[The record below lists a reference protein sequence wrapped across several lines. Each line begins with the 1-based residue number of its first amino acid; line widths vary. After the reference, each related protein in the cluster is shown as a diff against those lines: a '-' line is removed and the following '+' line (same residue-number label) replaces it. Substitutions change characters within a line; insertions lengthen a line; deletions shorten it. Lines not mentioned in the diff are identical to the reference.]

1 MAEKK
6 VIELEVTSNLGN
18 LKQQLKQAQGDIQ
31 DLSQDFVK
39 TSNSVK
45 DATKKTDLLNDSV
58 KSIKDTTSG
67 AENGFKKIKTA
78 AVGVGTALKA
88 AGIGLIISSFVALK
102 SAFEQNQEVAT
113 TFSAVME
120 TISIVFNKT
129 VGAVIS
135 AAKASYEATGGFNA
149 LAKVMGGLLNIV
161 LAPLKLTFF
170 SLKLG
175 IQELQLAWEKSFF
188 GDKDPKTIKELR
200 KNIKATEKDI
210 VEVGKN
216 VVKSGKDI
224 YNNFGEAIGEVVD
237 LGKRGIEEVSK
248 ISISAAYEQGKALV
262 NAKNNAAIAAAQQS
276 LLIEKYDMQA
286 EKLRQIRDEERNS
299 ITERI
304 KANNDLKAVLDNQ
317 EKAMLAQASLQVQAA
332 QLEFNKAKTTENQ
345 VALLDAQ
352 ANKVGVLAQIEG
364 LRSEQLAN
372 DLALQRE
379 ADELTKTRTE
389 SEVTLAIE
397 REKATNELIKDE
409 EKKLQAQ
416 INTANKE
423 KELQLSRL
431 QEQIDVYKL
440 GTQGRLDA
448 EIAYNEAKQE
458 IDLQIMSYE
467 EQLAVKK
474 LEKIAKEK
482 VVLEEL
488 TLSENEL
495 KLQKLTAQYE
505 ADQLLYKDN
514 KEILK
519 ALDVKYS
526 KDKEDLDK
534 EELAKKKDTL
544 QKQLDLVKGSF
555 QAFADVATL
564 FAGKNKKA
572 QKTAFN
578 IQKAA
583 NIASATIDTY
593 TAATAAFK
601 SAAGIPVIGPVLA
614 PIAAAGAVAAGLM
627 NIKKIAASKFEGGE
641 TPSTG
646 GGGGG
651 GGGATVPTMS
661 APQFN
666 VVGQSGVNQL
676 ASLGQ
681 QPVQAYVVSGQV
693 TSQQSLDRNRLAN
706 ATLGG

>member
-6 VIELEVTSNLGN
+6 IIELEVSSNLGN
-18 LKQQLKQAQGDIQ
+18 LKQQLKQAQSDVQ

-39 TSNSVK
+39 TSDSVK
-45 DATKKTDLLNDSV
+45 DATKKTELLNDSV

-67 AENGFKKIKTA
+67 TENGFKKIKTA
-78 AVGVGTALKA
+78 AIGVGTALKA
-88 AGIGLIISSFVALK
+88 AGIGLIISGFVALK
-102 SAFEQNQEVAT
+102 TAFEQNQEVAT
-113 TFSAVME
+113 TFSAVIE

-175 IQELQLAWEKSFF
+175 IQELQLVWEKSFF
-188 GDKDPKTIKELR
+188 GDKDPKTIKDLR

-210 VEVGKN
+210 VDVGKN

-237 LGKRGIEEVSK
+237 LGKRSIEEVSK
-248 ISISAAYEQGKALV
+248 VSISAAYEQGKALV
-262 NAKNNAAIAAAQQS
+262 NAKNSAAIAAAQQS
-276 LLIEKYDMQA
+276 LLIEKYDIQA

-304 KANNDLKAVLDNQ
+304 KANNDLKAVLENQ
-317 EKAMLAQASLQVQAA
+317 EKAMIAQASLQVQAA
-332 QLEFNKAKTTENQ
+332 QLEYNKAKTTENQ

-352 ANKVGVLAQIEG
+352 ANKIGVLAQIEG

-379 ADELTKTRTE
+379 GDELTKTRTE
-389 SEVTLAIE
+389 SEITLAIE

-423 KELQLSRL
+423 KELQLARL
-431 QEQIDVYKL
+431 QEQIDVYKE

-448 EIAYNEAKQE
+448 EIAYNEKKQE
-458 IDLQIMSYE
+458 IDLQVIAYE
-467 EQLAVKK
+467 EQLATKK
-474 LEKIAKEK
+474 IEIAKAEADKKQELTKKEIDMSMSALSILNDAFQISAGKSEKDQRKAFKAQKAFNLASAITNTYLAVTGALTAGGNPLKLATGMQFVEAGIAGALGAVQIAKIAK
-482 VVLEEL
+482 
-488 TLSENEL
+488 T
-495 KLQKLTAQYE
+495 
-505 ADQLLYKDN
+505 
-514 KEILK
+514 
-519 ALDVKYS
+519 
-526 KDKEDLDK
+526 
-534 EELAKKKDTL
+534 
-544 QKQLDLVKGSF
+544 
-555 QAFADVATL
+555 
-564 FAGKNKKA
+564 
-572 QKTAFN
+572 
-578 IQKAA
+578 
-583 NIASATIDTY
+583 
-593 TAATAAFK
+593 
-601 SAAGIPVIGPVLA
+601 
-614 PIAAAGAVAAGLM
+614 
-627 NIKKIAASKFEGGE
+627 KFEGGASAD
-641 TPSTG
+641 TSG

-651 GGGATVPTMS
+651 GVTAPTMS

-676 ASLGQ
+676 ASLNQ
-681 QPVQAYVVSGQV
+681 QPIQAYVVSGQV
-693 TSQQSLDRNRLAN
+693 TSQQALDRNRLEN

>member
-6 VIELEVTSNLGN
+6 IIELEVSSNLGN
-18 LKQQLKQAQGDIQ
+18 LKQQLKQAQSDVQ

-39 TSNSVK
+39 TSDSVK
-45 DATKKTDLLNDSV
+45 DATKKTELLNDSV

-67 AENGFKKIKTA
+67 TENGFKKIKTA
-78 AVGVGTALKA
+78 AIGVGTALKA
-88 AGIGLIISSFVALK
+88 AGIGLIISGFVALK
-102 SAFEQNQEVAT
+102 TAFEQNQEVAT
-113 TFSAVME
+113 TFSAVIE

-175 IQELQLAWEKSFF
+175 IQELQLVWEKSFF
-188 GDKDPKTIKELR
+188 GDKDPKTIKDLR

-210 VEVGKN
+210 VDVGKS

-237 LGKRGIEEVSK
+237 LGKRSIEEVSK
-248 ISISAAYEQGKALV
+248 VSISAAYEQGKALV
-262 NAKNNAAIAAAQQS
+262 NAKNSAAIAAAQQS
-276 LLIEKYDMQA
+276 LLIEKYDIQA

-304 KANNDLKAVLDNQ
+304 KANNDLKAVLENQ
-317 EKAMLAQASLQVQAA
+317 EKAMIAQASLQVQAA
-332 QLEFNKAKTTENQ
+332 QLEYNKAKTTENQ

-352 ANKVGVLAQIEG
+352 ANKIGVLAQIEG

-379 ADELTKTRTE
+379 GDELTKTRTE
-389 SEVTLAIE
+389 SEITLAIE

-423 KELQLSRL
+423 KELQLARL
-431 QEQIDVYKL
+431 QEQIDVYKQ

-448 EIAYNEAKQE
+448 EIAYNEKKQE
-458 IDLQIMSYE
+458 IDLQVIAYE
-467 EQLAVKK
+467 EQLATKK
-474 LEKIAKEK
+474 IEIAKAEADKKQELTKKEIDMSMSALSILNDAFQISAGKSEKDQRKAFKAQKAFNLASAITNTYLAVTGALTAGGNPLKLATGMQFVEAGIAGALGAVQIAKIAK
-482 VVLEEL
+482 
-488 TLSENEL
+488 T
-495 KLQKLTAQYE
+495 
-505 ADQLLYKDN
+505 
-514 KEILK
+514 
-519 ALDVKYS
+519 
-526 KDKEDLDK
+526 
-534 EELAKKKDTL
+534 
-544 QKQLDLVKGSF
+544 
-555 QAFADVATL
+555 
-564 FAGKNKKA
+564 
-572 QKTAFN
+572 
-578 IQKAA
+578 
-583 NIASATIDTY
+583 
-593 TAATAAFK
+593 
-601 SAAGIPVIGPVLA
+601 
-614 PIAAAGAVAAGLM
+614 
-627 NIKKIAASKFEGGE
+627 KFEGGASAD
-641 TPSTG
+641 TSG

-651 GGGATVPTMS
+651 GGGGGVTAPTMS

-676 ASLGQ
+676 ASLNQ
-681 QPVQAYVVSGQV
+681 QPIQAYVVSGQV
-693 TSQQSLDRNRLAN
+693 TSQQALDRNRLEN

>member
-1 MAEKK
+1 
-6 VIELEVTSNLGN
+6 
-18 LKQQLKQAQGDIQ
+18 
-31 DLSQDFVK
+31 
-39 TSNSVK
+39 
-45 DATKKTDLLNDSV
+45 
-58 KSIKDTTSG
+58 
-67 AENGFKKIKTA
+67 
-78 AVGVGTALKA
+78 
-88 AGIGLIISSFVALK
+88 
-102 SAFEQNQEVAT
+102 
-113 TFSAVME
+113 ME

-248 ISISAAYEQGKALV
+248 ISISAAYQQGKALV

-317 EKAMLAQASLQVQAA
+317 EKAMLAQAALQVQAA
-332 QLEFNKAKTTENQ
+332 QLEYNKAKTTENQ

-389 SEVTLAIE
+389 SEITLAIE

-448 EIAYNEAKQE
+448 EIAYNEAKQG
-458 IDLQIMSYE
+458 IDLQIIAYE
-467 EQLAVKK
+467 DQLSNKK
-474 LEKIAKEK
+474 KEKIAAEK
-482 VVLEEL
+482 AVLQEL
-488 TLSENEL
+488 TLSEEEL
-495 KLQKLTAQYE
+495 KLQKITAQYA

-519 ALDVKYS
+519 ALDEKYS
-526 KDKEDLDK
+526 KDKENL
-534 EELAKKKDTL
+534 ENQELANKRERTKKGIDMAMSAL
-544 QKQLDLVKGSF
+544 SILNDAF
-555 QAFADVATL
+555 QMS
-564 FAGKNKKA
+564 AGKSEKDQRKAFKA
-572 QKTAFN
+572 QKAFN
-578 IQKAA
+578 L
-583 NIASATIDTY
+583 ASALTNTY
-593 TAATAAFK
+593 LAVTGALTAGGNPIKLATGMQFVE
-601 SAAGIPVIGPVLA
+601 AG
-614 PIAAAGAVAAGLM
+614 IAAATGAVQIA
-627 NIKKIAASKFEGGE
+627 KIAGTQFDSSSFSKD
-641 TPSTG
+641 TG
-646 GGGGG
+646 GDNGGS
-651 GGGATVPTMS
+651 APTMS

-676 ASLGQ
+676 ASLNQ
-681 QPVQAYVVSGQV
+681 QPIQAYVVSGQV
-693 TSQQSLDRNRLAN
+693 TSQQALDRNRLAN

>member
-18 LKQQLKQAQGDIQ
+18 LKQQLKQAQGDVQ

-45 DATKKTDLLNDSV
+45 DATKKTELLNDSV

-248 ISISAAYEQGKALV
+248 ISISAAYQQGKALV

-317 EKAMLAQASLQVQAA
+317 EKAMLAQAALQVQAA
-332 QLEFNKAKTTENQ
+332 QLEYNKAKTTENQ

-389 SEVTLAIE
+389 SEITLAIE

-448 EIAYNEAKQE
+448 EIAYNEAKQG
-458 IDLQIMSYE
+458 IDLQIIAYE
-467 EQLAVKK
+467 DQLAVKK
-474 LEKIAKEK
+474 LENEKLASEKSIQLAKEEK
-482 VVLEEL
+482 E
-488 TLSENEL
+488 
-495 KLQKLTAQYE
+495 KKAAILQQ
-505 ADQLLYKDN
+505 
-514 KEILK
+514 
-519 ALDVKYS
+519 
-526 KDKEDLDK
+526 
-534 EELAKKKDTL
+534 
-544 QKQLDLVKGSF
+544 QLDLVKGSF
-555 QAFADVATL
+555 QAFADVAAL

-601 SAAGIPVIGPVLA
+601 SAAGIPVVGAVLA
-614 PIAAAGAVAAGLM
+614 PIAAAGAIAAGLM

-641 TPSTG
+641 TPSASG

-676 ASLGQ
+676 ASLNQ
-681 QPVQAYVVSGQV
+681 QPIQAYVVSGQV
-693 TSQQSLDRNRLAN
+693 TSQQALDRNRLAN

>member
-1 MAEKK
+1 
-6 VIELEVTSNLGN
+6 
-18 LKQQLKQAQGDIQ
+18 
-31 DLSQDFVK
+31 
-39 TSNSVK
+39 
-45 DATKKTDLLNDSV
+45 
-58 KSIKDTTSG
+58 
-67 AENGFKKIKTA
+67 
-78 AVGVGTALKA
+78 
-88 AGIGLIISSFVALK
+88 
-102 SAFEQNQEVAT
+102 
-113 TFSAVME
+113 ME

-175 IQELQLAWEKSFF
+175 IQELQIAWEKSFF
-188 GDKDPKTIKELR
+188 GDKDPKVIKELR

-210 VEVGKN
+210 VDIGKN

-248 ISISAAYEQGKALV
+248 ISISAAYAQGKALV

-304 KANNDLKAVLDNQ
+304 KANNDLKSVLDNQ
-317 EKAMLAQASLQVQAA
+317 EKAMLAQAALQVQAA
-332 QLEFNKAKTTENQ
+332 QLEYNKAKTTENQ

-467 EQLAVKK
+467 DQLAVKK
-474 LEKIAKEK
+474 LENEKTASEKSIQLAKEEK
-482 VVLEEL
+482 EKKAAL
-488 TLSENEL
+488 
-495 KLQKLTAQYE
+495 LQQ
-505 ADQLLYKDN
+505 
-514 KEILK
+514 
-519 ALDVKYS
+519 
-526 KDKEDLDK
+526 
-534 EELAKKKDTL
+534 
-544 QKQLDLVKGSF
+544 QLDLVKGSF

-601 SAAGIPVIGPVLA
+601 SAAGIPVVGAVLA

-681 QPVQAYVVSGQV
+681 QPIQAYVVSGQV
-693 TSQQSLDRNRLAN
+693 TSQQALDRNRLAN

>member
-6 VIELEVTSNLGN
+6 VIELEVKDNLGN
-18 LKQQLKQAQGDIQ
+18 LKQQLKQAQSDVQ

-39 TSNSVK
+39 TSDSVK
-45 DATKKTDLLNDSV
+45 DATKKTELLNDSV

-67 AENGFKKIKTA
+67 TENGFKKIKTA
-78 AVGVGTALKA
+78 AIGVGTALKA
-88 AGIGLIISSFVALK
+88 AGIGLIISGFVALK
-102 SAFEQNQEVAT
+102 TAFEQNQEVAT
-113 TFSAVME
+113 TFSAVIE

-149 LAKVMGGLLNIV
+149 LAKVMGGLLNLV

-175 IQELQLAWEKSFF
+175 IQELQLVWEKSFF

-210 VEVGKN
+210 VDVGKS

-237 LGKRGIEEVSK
+237 LGKRSIEEVSK
-248 ISISAAYEQGKALV
+248 VSISAAYEQGKALV
-262 NAKNNAAIAAAQQS
+262 NAKNSAAIAAAQQS
-276 LLIEKYDMQA
+276 LLIEKYDIQA

-304 KANNDLKAVLDNQ
+304 KANNDLKAVLENQ
-317 EKAMLAQASLQVQAA
+317 EKAMIAQASLQVQAA
-332 QLEFNKAKTTENQ
+332 QLEYNKAKTTENQ

-352 ANKVGVLAQIEG
+352 ANKIGVLAQIEG

-379 ADELTKTRTE
+379 GDELTKTRTE
-389 SEVTLAIE
+389 SEITLAIE

-448 EIAYNEAKQE
+448 EIAYNEKKQE
-458 IDLQIMSYE
+458 IDLQVIAYE
-467 EQLAVKK
+467 EQLATKK
-474 LEKIAKEK
+474 IEIAKAEADK
-482 VVLEEL
+482 KQEL
-488 TLSENEL
+488 T
-495 KLQKLTAQYE
+495 K
-505 ADQLLYKDN
+505 
-514 KEILK
+514 KEIDMSMS
-519 ALDVKYS
+519 ALSILND
-526 KDKEDLDK
+526 
-534 EELAKKKDTL
+534 A
-544 QKQLDLVKGSF
+544 F
-555 QAFADVATL
+555 QMS
-564 FAGKNKKA
+564 AGKSEKDQRKAFKA
-572 QKTAFN
+572 QKAFN
-578 IQKAA
+578 L
-583 NIASATIDTY
+583 ASAITNTY
-593 TAATAAFK
+593 LAVA
-601 SAAGIPVIGPVLA
+601 SALALNPKDSLFPGQRFVEAGLA
-614 PIAAAGAVAAGLM
+614 GAAGAVQVA
-627 NIKKIAASKFEGGE
+627 KIAKTKFEGGASAD
-641 TPSTG
+641 TSG

-651 GGGATVPTMS
+651 GVTAPTMS

-676 ASLGQ
+676 ASLNQ
-681 QPVQAYVVSGQV
+681 QPIQAYVVSGQV
-693 TSQQSLDRNRLAN
+693 TSQQALDRNRLEN

>member
-6 VIELEVTSNLGN
+6 VIELEVISNLGN
-18 LKQQLKQAQGDIQ
+18 LKQQLKQAQSDVQ
-31 DLSQDFVK
+31 DLSQNFEK
-39 TSNSVK
+39 TSDSVK
-45 DATKKTDLLNDSV
+45 DATEKTELLNDSV

-67 AENGFKKIKTA
+67 TENGFKKIKTA

-88 AGIGLIISSFVALK
+88 AGIGLIISGFVALK

-188 GDKDPKTIKELR
+188 GDKDPKTIKELN

-210 VEVGKN
+210 VDVGKN

-237 LGKRGIEEVSK
+237 LGKRSIEEVSK
-248 ISISAAYEQGKALV
+248 VSISAAYEQGKALV

-276 LLIEKYDMQA
+276 LLIEKYDIQA

-304 KANNDLKAVLDNQ
+304 KANNDLKAVLENQ
-317 EKAMLAQASLQVQAA
+317 EKAMIAQASLQVQAA
-332 QLEFNKAKTTENQ
+332 QLEYNKAKTTENQ

-352 ANKVGVLAQIEG
+352 ANKIGVLAQIEG

-379 ADELTKTRTE
+379 GNELTKTRTE
-389 SEVTLAIE
+389 SEITLAIE

-448 EIAYNEAKQE
+448 EIAYNEKKQE
-458 IDLQIMSYE
+458 IDLQVIAYE
-467 EQLAVKK
+467 DQLATKK
-474 LEKIAKEK
+474 IEIAKAEAEQKAVIQQQGSDAALQGVQLIKGLFEK
-482 VVLEEL
+482 
-488 TLSENEL
+488 
-495 KLQKLTAQYE
+495 
-505 ADQLLYKDN
+505 
-514 KEILK
+514 
-519 ALDVKYS
+519 S
-526 KDKEDLDK
+526 KG
-534 EELAKKKDTL
+534 
-544 QKQLDLVKGSF
+544 V
-555 QAFADVATL
+555 
-564 FAGKNKKA
+564 
-572 QKTAFN
+572 
-578 IQKAA
+578 QKAA
-583 NIASATIDTY
+583 VIAESAIGIAKMIISNKLANAGALATPQAIATSGAAAAPVIAMNNISTGIGISANI
-593 TAATAAFK
+593 AATAKA
-601 SAAGIPVIGPVLA
+601 L
-614 PIAAAGAVAAGLM
+614 
-627 NIKKIAASKFEGGE
+627 
-641 TPSTG
+641 STLG
-646 GGGGG
+646 GGGAPSGSVGG
-651 GGGATVPTMS
+651 GGGATAPTMS

-681 QPVQAYVVSGQV
+681 QPIQAYVVSGQV
-693 TSQQSLDRNRLAN
+693 TSQQALDRNRLEN

>member
-18 LKQQLKQAQGDIQ
+18 LKQQLKQAQGDVQ

-45 DATKKTDLLNDSV
+45 DATKKTELLNDSV

-248 ISISAAYEQGKALV
+248 ISISAAYQQGKALV

-317 EKAMLAQASLQVQAA
+317 EKAMLAQAALQVQAA
-332 QLEFNKAKTTENQ
+332 QLEYNKAKTTENQ

-389 SEVTLAIE
+389 SEITLAIE

-431 QEQIDVYKL
+431 QEQINVYKL

-448 EIAYNEAKQE
+448 EIAYNEAKQG
-458 IDLQIMSYE
+458 IDLQIIAYE
-467 EQLAVKK
+467 DQLAVKK
-474 LEKIAKEK
+474 LENEKLASEKSIQLAKEEK
-482 VVLEEL
+482 E
-488 TLSENEL
+488 
-495 KLQKLTAQYE
+495 KKAAILQQ
-505 ADQLLYKDN
+505 
-514 KEILK
+514 
-519 ALDVKYS
+519 
-526 KDKEDLDK
+526 
-534 EELAKKKDTL
+534 
-544 QKQLDLVKGSF
+544 QLDLVKGSF

-572 QKTAFN
+572 QKNAFN

-601 SAAGIPVIGPVLA
+601 SAAGVPVIGPVLA

-641 TPSTG
+641 TPSASGG

-676 ASLGQ
+676 ASLNQ
-681 QPVQAYVVSGQV
+681 QPIQAYVVSGQV
-693 TSQQSLDRNRLAN
+693 TSQQALDRNRLAN

>member
-18 LKQQLKQAQGDIQ
+18 LKQQLKQAQGDVK
-31 DLSQDFVK
+31 DLAQDFVK

-45 DATKKTDLLNDSV
+45 DATKKTELLNDSV

-78 AVGVGTALKA
+78 AIGVGTALKA

-149 LAKVMGGLLNIV
+149 LAKVMGGLLNNA

-175 IQELQLAWEKSFF
+175 ILELQLAWEKSFF

-216 VVKSGKDI
+216 VIKSSKDI

-248 ISISAAYEQGKALV
+248 ISISAAYQQGKALV

-317 EKAMLAQASLQVQAA
+317 EKAMLAQAALQVQAA
-332 QLEFNKAKTTENQ
+332 QLEYNKAKTTETQ

-389 SEVTLAIE
+389 SEITLAIE

-458 IDLQIMSYE
+458 IDLQIIAYE
-467 EQLAVKK
+467 DQLSNKK
-474 LEKIAKEK
+474 KEKIAAEK
-482 VVLEEL
+482 AVLQEL
-488 TLSENEL
+488 TLSEGEL
-495 KLQKLTAQYE
+495 RLQKLTAQYE

-519 ALDVKYS
+519 ELDEKYS
-526 KDKEDLDK
+526 KDKEDLENK
-534 EELAKKKDTL
+534 ELANKRERTKKGIDMAMSAL
-544 QKQLDLVKGSF
+544 SVLNDAF
-555 QAFADVATL
+555 QMS
-564 FAGKNKKA
+564 AGKSEKDQRKAFKA
-572 QKTAFN
+572 QKAFN
-578 IQKAA
+578 L
-583 NIASATIDTY
+583 ASAVTNTY
-593 TAATAAFK
+593 LAVTGALTAGGNPIKLATGMQFVE
-601 SAAGIPVIGPVLA
+601 AG
-614 PIAAAGAVAAGLM
+614 IAAATGAIQIA
-627 NIKKIAASKFEGGE
+627 KIASTQF
-641 TPSTG
+641 TG
-646 GGGGG
+646 GGTPSADTGGG
-651 GGGATVPTMS
+651 NVPTAPTMS

-676 ASLGQ
+676 ASLNQ

-693 TSQQSLDRNRLAN
+693 TSQQALDRNRLAN

>member
-6 VIELEVTSNLGN
+6 VIELEVNSNLGN
-18 LKQQLKQAQGDIQ
+18 LKQQLKQAQGDVQ

-45 DATKKTDLLNDSV
+45 DATKKTELLNDSV

-175 IQELQLAWEKSFF
+175 IQELQIAWEKSFF
-188 GDKDPKTIKELR
+188 GDKDPKVIKELR

-210 VEVGKN
+210 VDIGKN

-248 ISISAAYEQGKALV
+248 ISISAAYAQGKALV

-304 KANNDLKAVLDNQ
+304 KANNDLKSVLDNQ
-317 EKAMLAQASLQVQAA
+317 EKAMLAQAALQVQAA
-332 QLEFNKAKTTENQ
+332 QLEYNKAKTTENQ

-467 EQLAVKK
+467 DQLAVKK
-474 LEKIAKEK
+474 LENEKTASEKSIQLAKEEK
-482 VVLEEL
+482 EKKAAL
-488 TLSENEL
+488 
-495 KLQKLTAQYE
+495 LQQ
-505 ADQLLYKDN
+505 
-514 KEILK
+514 
-519 ALDVKYS
+519 
-526 KDKEDLDK
+526 
-534 EELAKKKDTL
+534 
-544 QKQLDLVKGSF
+544 QLDLVKGSF

-601 SAAGIPVIGPVLA
+601 SAAGIPVVGAVLA

-681 QPVQAYVVSGQV
+681 QPIQAYVVSGQV
-693 TSQQSLDRNRLAN
+693 TSQQALDRNRLAN

>member
-6 VIELEVTSNLGN
+6 VIELEVNSNLGN
-18 LKQQLKQAQGDIQ
+18 LKQQLKQAQGDVQ

-224 YNNFGEAIGEVVD
+224 YNNFGEAVGEVVD

-317 EKAMLAQASLQVQAA
+317 EKAMLAQAALQVQAA
-332 QLEFNKAKTTENQ
+332 QLEYNKAKTTENQ

-423 KELQLSRL
+423 KELQLTRL
-431 QEQIDVYKL
+431 KEQIDVYKL

-519 ALDVKYS
+519 ALDIKYA

-534 EELAKKKDTL
+534 EELVR
-544 QKQLDLVKGSF
+544 KQALTNKIIEMTMNSLSIINDLF
-555 QAFADVATL
+555 QMN
-564 FAGKNKKA
+564 AGKSEKDARRAFKA
-572 QKTAFN
+572 QKAFN
-578 IQKAA
+578 L
-583 NIASATIDTY
+583 ASALTNTY
-593 TAATAAFK
+593 LAVTAALANKKELFPGQRFVE
-601 SAAGIPVIGPVLA
+601 AGLA
-614 PIAAAGAVAAGLM
+614 GAAGAVQVA
-627 NIKKIAASKFEGGE
+627 KIAKTQFTSSATSAD
-641 TPSTG
+641 TG
-646 GGGGG
+646 GGNVPT
-651 GGGATVPTMS
+651 APTMS
-661 APQFN
+661 SPQFN

-676 ASLGQ
+676 ASLNQ
-681 QPVQAYVVSGQV
+681 QPIQAYVVSGQV
-693 TSQQSLDRNRLAN
+693 TSQQALDRNRLAN

>member
-6 VIELEVTSNLGN
+6 IIELEVKDNLGN
-18 LKQQLKQAQGDIQ
+18 LKQQLKQAQGDVQ
-31 DLSQDFVK
+31 DLSQNFVK
-39 TSNSVK
+39 TSDSVK
-45 DATKKTDLLNDSV
+45 DATKKTELLNDSV

-67 AENGFKKIKTA
+67 TENGFKKIRIA
-78 AVGVGTALKA
+78 AIGVGTALKA

-188 GDKDPKTIKELR
+188 GDKDPKTIKELN

-210 VEVGKN
+210 VDVGKN

-237 LGKRGIEEVSK
+237 LGKRSIEEVSK
-248 ISISAAYEQGKALV
+248 VSISAAYEQGKALV
-262 NAKNNAAIAAAQQS
+262 NAKNSAAIAAAQQS
-276 LLIEKYDMQA
+276 LLIEKYDIQA

-299 ITERI
+299 ISERI
-304 KANNDLKAVLDNQ
+304 KANNDLKAVLENQ
-317 EKAMLAQASLQVQAA
+317 EKAMIAQASLQVQAA
-332 QLEFNKAKTTENQ
+332 QLEYNKAKTTENQ

-352 ANKVGVLAQIEG
+352 ANKIGVLAQIEG

-379 ADELTKTRTE
+379 GNELTKTRTE
-389 SEVTLAIE
+389 SEITLAIE

-448 EIAYNEAKQE
+448 EIAYNEKKQE
-458 IDLQIMSYE
+458 IDLQVIAYE
-467 EQLAVKK
+467 DQLATKK
-474 LEKIAKEK
+474 IEIAKAEAEQKAVIQQQGSDAALQGVQLIKGLFEK
-482 VVLEEL
+482 SKGVQKAAVIAE
-488 TLSENEL
+488 SAIGIAKMIISN
-495 KLQKLTAQYE
+495 KLAN
-505 ADQLLYKDN
+505 AG
-514 KEILK
+514 
-519 ALDVKYS
+519 AL
-526 KDKEDLDK
+526 
-534 EELAKKKDTL
+534 ATP
-544 QKQLDLVKGSF
+544 
-555 QAFADVATL
+555 QAIATSG
-564 FAGKNKKA
+564 AAAAPVIAMN
-572 QKTAFN
+572 N
-578 IQKAA
+578 ISTGIGIAA
-583 NIASATIDTY
+583 NIA
-593 TAATAAFK
+593 ATAKA
-601 SAAGIPVIGPVLA
+601 L
-614 PIAAAGAVAAGLM
+614 
-627 NIKKIAASKFEGGE
+627 
-641 TPSTG
+641 STLG
-646 GGGGG
+646 GGGAPSGSVGGG
-651 GGGATVPTMS
+651 GGGATAPTMS

-681 QPVQAYVVSGQV
+681 QPIQAYVVSGQV
-693 TSQQSLDRNRLAN
+693 TSQQALDRNRLEN

>member
-6 VIELEVTSNLGN
+6 IIELEVKDNLGN
-18 LKQQLKQAQGDIQ
+18 LKQQLKQAQSDVQ

-39 TSNSVK
+39 TSDSVK
-45 DATKKTDLLNDSV
+45 DATKKTELLNDSV

-67 AENGFKKIKTA
+67 TENGFKKIKTA

-88 AGIGLIISSFVALK
+88 AGIGLIISGFVALK

-113 TFSAVME
+113 TFSAVIE

-175 IQELQLAWEKSFF
+175 IQELQLVWEKSFF

-210 VEVGKN
+210 VDVGKN

-237 LGKRGIEEVSK
+237 LGKRSIEEVSK
-248 ISISAAYEQGKALV
+248 VSISAAYEQGKALV
-262 NAKNNAAIAAAQQS
+262 NAKNSAAIAAAQQS
-276 LLIEKYDMQA
+276 LLIEKYDIQA

-304 KANNDLKAVLDNQ
+304 KANNDLKAVLENQ
-317 EKAMLAQASLQVQAA
+317 EKAMIAQASLQVQAA
-332 QLEFNKAKTTENQ
+332 QLEYNKAKTTENQ

-352 ANKVGVLAQIEG
+352 ANKIGVLAQIEG

-379 ADELTKTRTE
+379 GDELTKTRTE
-389 SEVTLAIE
+389 SEITLAIE

-423 KELQLSRL
+423 KELQLARL

-448 EIAYNEAKQE
+448 EIAYNEKKQE
-458 IDLQIMSYE
+458 IDLQVIAYE
-467 EQLAVKK
+467 EQLATKK
-474 LEKIAKEK
+474 IEIAKAEADK
-482 VVLEEL
+482 KQEL
-488 TLSENEL
+488 T
-495 KLQKLTAQYE
+495 K
-505 ADQLLYKDN
+505 
-514 KEILK
+514 KEIDMSMS
-519 ALDVKYS
+519 ALSILND
-526 KDKEDLDK
+526 
-534 EELAKKKDTL
+534 A
-544 QKQLDLVKGSF
+544 F
-555 QAFADVATL
+555 QMS
-564 FAGKNKKA
+564 AGKSEKDQRKAFKA
-572 QKTAFN
+572 QKAFN
-578 IQKAA
+578 L
-583 NIASATIDTY
+583 ASAITNTY
-593 TAATAAFK
+593 LAVA
-601 SAAGIPVIGPVLA
+601 SALALNPKDSLFPGQRFVEAGLA
-614 PIAAAGAVAAGLM
+614 GAAGAVQVA
-627 NIKKIAASKFEGGE
+627 KIAKTQFDSSSFTKDTGDN
-641 TPSTG
+641 G
-646 GGGGG
+646 GGGGVT
-651 GGGATVPTMS
+651 APTMS

-676 ASLGQ
+676 ASLNQ
-681 QPVQAYVVSGQV
+681 QPIQAYVVSGQV
-693 TSQQSLDRNRLAN
+693 TSQQALDRNRLEN

>member
-18 LKQQLKQAQGDIQ
+18 LKQQLKQAQGDVQ

-45 DATKKTDLLNDSV
+45 DATKKTELLNDSV

-175 IQELQLAWEKSFF
+175 IQELQIEWEKSFF
-188 GDKDPKTIKELR
+188 GDKDPKVIKELR

-210 VEVGKN
+210 VDIGKN

-317 EKAMLAQASLQVQAA
+317 EKAMLAQAALQVQAA
-332 QLEFNKAKTTENQ
+332 QLEYNKSKTTENQ

-389 SEVTLAIE
+389 SEITLAIE

-458 IDLQIMSYE
+458 IDLQIISYE
-467 EQLAVKK
+467 DQLVVKK
-474 LEKIAKEK
+474 LENEKLASQKSIEIAKAEAEQKAVIQQQGLDTALQGVQLIKGLFEK
-482 VVLEEL
+482 SKGVQKAAVIAE
-488 TLSENEL
+488 SAIGIAKMIISN
-495 KLQKLTAQYE
+495 KLAN
-505 ADQLLYKDN
+505 AG
-514 KEILK
+514 
-519 ALDVKYS
+519 AL
-526 KDKEDLDK
+526 
-534 EELAKKKDTL
+534 ATP
-544 QKQLDLVKGSF
+544 
-555 QAFADVATL
+555 QAIASSGAAAAPVIAM
-564 FAGKNKKA
+564 N
-572 QKTAFN
+572 N
-578 IQKAA
+578 ISTGIGIAA
-583 NIASATIDTY
+583 NIA
-593 TAATAAFK
+593 ATAKALN
-601 SAAGIPVIGPVLA
+601 AL
-614 PIAAAGAVAAGLM
+614 
-627 NIKKIAASKFEGGE
+627 
-641 TPSTG
+641 G
-646 GGGGG
+646 GGSAPLGSVG
-651 GGGATVPTMS
+651 GGGATAPNMS

-676 ASLGQ
+676 ASLNQ
-681 QPVQAYVVSGQV
+681 QPIQAYVVSGQV
-693 TSQQSLDRNRLAN
+693 TSQQALDRNRLAN

>member
-18 LKQQLKQAQGDIQ
+18 LKQQLKQAQGDVQ

-45 DATKKTDLLNDSV
+45 DATKKTELLNDSV

-248 ISISAAYEQGKALV
+248 ISISAAYQQGKALV

-317 EKAMLAQASLQVQAA
+317 EKAMLAQAALQVQAA
-332 QLEFNKAKTTENQ
+332 QLEYNKAKTTENQ

-389 SEVTLAIE
+389 SEITLAIE

-458 IDLQIMSYE
+458 IDLQIIAYE
-467 EQLAVKK
+467 DQLSNKK
-474 LEKIAKEK
+474 KEKIAAEK
-482 VVLEEL
+482 AVLQEL
-488 TLSENEL
+488 TLSEEEL
-495 KLQKLTAQYE
+495 KLQKITAQYA

-519 ALDVKYS
+519 ALDEKYA
-526 KDKEDLDK
+526 KDKENL
-534 EELAKKKDTL
+534 ENQELANKRERTKKGIDMAMSAL
-544 QKQLDLVKGSF
+544 SILNDAF
-555 QAFADVATL
+555 QMS
-564 FAGKNKKA
+564 AGKSEKDQRKAFKA
-572 QKTAFN
+572 QKAFN
-578 IQKAA
+578 L
-583 NIASATIDTY
+583 ASAVTNTY
-593 TAATAAFK
+593 LAVTGALTAGGNPIKLATGMQFVE
-601 SAAGIPVIGPVLA
+601 AG
-614 PIAAAGAVAAGLM
+614 IAAATGAIQIA
-627 NIKKIAASKFEGGE
+627 KIASTQF
-641 TPSTG
+641 TG
-646 GGGGG
+646 GGTPSADTGGG
-651 GGGATVPTMS
+651 NVPTAPTMS

-676 ASLGQ
+676 ASLNQ
-681 QPVQAYVVSGQV
+681 QPIQAYVVSGQV
-693 TSQQSLDRNRLAN
+693 TSQQALDRNRLAN

>member
-6 VIELEVTSNLGN
+6 VIELEVNSNLGN
-18 LKQQLKQAQGDIQ
+18 LKQQLKQAQGDVQ

-45 DATKKTDLLNDSV
+45 DATKKTDLLNDSI
-58 KSIKDTTSG
+58 KSIKNSTGS

-175 IQELQLAWEKSFF
+175 IQELQIAWEKSFF
-188 GDKDPKTIKELR
+188 GDKDPKVIKELR

-210 VEVGKN
+210 VDIGKN

-423 KELQLSRL
+423 KELQLTRL
-431 QEQIDVYKL
+431 KEQIDVYKL

-526 KDKEDLDK
+526 KDKEDLEN
-534 EELAKKKDTL
+534 EELAKKRERTR
-544 QKQLDLVKGSF
+544 KGIDMAMAALSILNDAF
-555 QAFADVATL
+555 QMS
-564 FAGKNKKA
+564 AGKSEKDQRKA
-572 QKTAFN
+572 FKTQKAFN
-578 IQKAA
+578 L
-583 NIASATIDTY
+583 ASAIANTY
-593 TAATAAFK
+593 LAVTGALTAGGNPIKLATGMQFVE
-601 SAAGIPVIGPVLA
+601 AG
-614 PIAAAGAVAAGLM
+614 IAAATGAIQIA
-627 NIKKIAASKFEGGE
+627 KIAGTQFEGGG
-641 TPSTG
+641 SSAG

-651 GGGATVPTMS
+651 NVPTAPTMS

-676 ASLGQ
+676 ASLNQ
-681 QPVQAYVVSGQV
+681 QPIQAYVVSGQV
-693 TSQQSLDRNRLAN
+693 TSQQALDRNRLAN

>member
-6 VIELEVTSNLGN
+6 VIELEVNSNLGN
-18 LKQQLKQAQGDIQ
+18 LKQQLKQAQGDVQ

-45 DATKKTDLLNDSV
+45 DATKKTDLLNDSI
-58 KSIKDTTSG
+58 KSIKNSTGS
-67 AENGFKKIKTA
+67 AENGFNKIKTA

-188 GDKDPKTIKELR
+188 GDKDPKAIKELR

-248 ISISAAYEQGKALV
+248 ISISAAYAQGKALV

-317 EKAMLAQASLQVQAA
+317 EKAMLAQAALQVQAA
-332 QLEFNKAKTTENQ
+332 QLEYNKAKTTENQ

-482 VVLEEL
+482 AVLEEL

-495 KLQKLTAQYE
+495 KLQKLTAQYA

-526 KDKEDLDK
+526 KDKEDLEN
-534 EELAKKKDTL
+534 EELAKKRERTK
-544 QKQLDLVKGSF
+544 KGIDMAMAALSILNDAF
-555 QAFADVATL
+555 QMS
-564 FAGKNKKA
+564 AGKSEKDQRKA
-572 QKTAFN
+572 FKTQKAFN
-578 IQKAA
+578 L
-583 NIASATIDTY
+583 ASAIANTY
-593 TAATAAFK
+593 LAVTGALTAGGNPIKLATGMQFVE
-601 SAAGIPVIGPVLA
+601 AG
-614 PIAAAGAVAAGLM
+614 IAAATGAIQIA
-627 NIKKIAASKFEGGE
+627 KIAGTQFEGGG
-641 TPSTG
+641 SSAG

-651 GGGATVPTMS
+651 NVPTAPTMS

-676 ASLGQ
+676 ASLNQ
-681 QPVQAYVVSGQV
+681 QPIQAYVVSGQV
-693 TSQQSLDRNRLAN
+693 TSQQALDRNRLAN

>member
-18 LKQQLKQAQGDIQ
+18 LKQQLKQAQGDVQ

-45 DATKKTDLLNDSV
+45 DATKKTELLNDSV

-175 IQELQLAWEKSFF
+175 IQELQIEWEKSFF
-188 GDKDPKTIKELR
+188 GDKDPKVIKELR

-210 VEVGKN
+210 VDIGKN

-317 EKAMLAQASLQVQAA
+317 EKAMLAQAALQVQAA
-332 QLEFNKAKTTENQ
+332 QLEYNKAKTTENQ

-389 SEVTLAIE
+389 SEITLAIE

-423 KELQLSRL
+423 KELQLLRL

-458 IDLQIMSYE
+458 IDLQIISYE
-467 EQLAVKK
+467 DQLVVKK
-474 LEKIAKEK
+474 LENEKLASQKSIEIAKAEAEQKAVIQQQGLDTALQGVQLIKGLFEK
-482 VVLEEL
+482 SKGVQKAAVIAE
-488 TLSENEL
+488 SAIGIAKMIISN
-495 KLQKLTAQYE
+495 KLAN
-505 ADQLLYKDN
+505 AG
-514 KEILK
+514 
-519 ALDVKYS
+519 AL
-526 KDKEDLDK
+526 
-534 EELAKKKDTL
+534 ATP
-544 QKQLDLVKGSF
+544 
-555 QAFADVATL
+555 QAIATSG
-564 FAGKNKKA
+564 AAAAPVIAMN
-572 QKTAFN
+572 N
-578 IQKAA
+578 ISTGIGIAA
-583 NIASATIDTY
+583 NIA
-593 TAATAAFK
+593 ATAKA
-601 SAAGIPVIGPVLA
+601 L
-614 PIAAAGAVAAGLM
+614 
-627 NIKKIAASKFEGGE
+627 
-641 TPSTG
+641 STLG
-646 GGGGG
+646 GGGAPSGSVGGG
-651 GGGATVPTMS
+651 GGGAPTMS

-681 QPVQAYVVSGQV
+681 QPIQAYVVSGQV
-693 TSQQSLDRNRLAN
+693 TSQQALDRNRLAN

>member
-6 VIELEVTSNLGN
+6 VIELEVNSNLGN
-18 LKQQLKQAQGDIQ
+18 LKQQLKQAQGDVQ

-58 KSIKDTTSG
+58 KSIKDSTAT
-67 AENGFKKIKTA
+67 AESGFKKIKTA

-175 IQELQLAWEKSFF
+175 IQELQLVWEKSFF
-188 GDKDPKTIKELR
+188 GDKDPKVIKELR

-210 VEVGKN
+210 VDIGKN

-317 EKAMLAQASLQVQAA
+317 EKAMLAQAALQVQAA
-332 QLEFNKAKTTENQ
+332 QLEYNKAKTTENQ

-389 SEVTLAIE
+389 SEITLAIE

-423 KELQLSRL
+423 KELQLLRL

-458 IDLQIMSYE
+458 IDLQILSYE
-467 EQLAVKK
+467 DQLAIKK
-474 LEKIAKEK
+474 LDNKKIAADKEIEIDK
-482 VVLEEL
+482 AVLE
-488 TLSENEL
+488 
-495 KLQKLTAQYE
+495 QKMAIQ
-505 ADQLLYKDN
+505 QQG
-514 KEILK
+514 
-519 ALDVKYS
+519 LDVALQGVGLIKGLFEKS
-526 KDKEDLDK
+526 KKVQKAAVIVESAIGIAK
-534 EELAKKKDTL
+534 MIIANNLANIAALATP
-544 QKQLDLVKGSF
+544 
-555 QAFADVATL
+555 QAIATSGVA
-564 FAGKNKKA
+564 AAPVIAMN
-572 QKTAFN
+572 N
-578 IQKAA
+578 ISTGIGIAA
-583 NIASATIDTY
+583 NIA
-593 TAATAAFK
+593 ATAKAL
-601 SAAGIPVIGPVLA
+601 SALGGGSA
-614 PIAAAGAVAAGLM
+614 PSGSV
-627 NIKKIAASKFEGGE
+627 
-641 TPSTG
+641 

-651 GGGATVPTMS
+651 GGGATAPTMS

-676 ASLGQ
+676 ASLNQ
-681 QPVQAYVVSGQV
+681 QPIQAYVVSGQV
-693 TSQQSLDRNRLAN
+693 TSQQALDRNRLAN

>member
-18 LKQQLKQAQGDIQ
+18 LKQQLKQAQGDVQ

-45 DATKKTDLLNDSV
+45 DATKKTELLNDSV

-175 IQELQLAWEKSFF
+175 IQELQIEWEKSFF
-188 GDKDPKTIKELR
+188 GDKDPKVIKELR

-210 VEVGKN
+210 VDIGKN

-317 EKAMLAQASLQVQAA
+317 EKAMLAQAALQVQAA
-332 QLEFNKAKTTENQ
+332 QLEYNKSKTTENQ

-389 SEVTLAIE
+389 SEITLAIE

-458 IDLQIMSYE
+458 IDLQIISYE
-467 EQLAVKK
+467 DQLVVKK
-474 LEKIAKEK
+474 LENEKLASQKSIEIAKAEAEQKAVIQQQGLDTALQGVQLIKGLFEK
-482 VVLEEL
+482 SKGVQKAAVIAE
-488 TLSENEL
+488 SAIGIAKMIISN
-495 KLQKLTAQYE
+495 KLAN
-505 ADQLLYKDN
+505 AG
-514 KEILK
+514 
-519 ALDVKYS
+519 AL
-526 KDKEDLDK
+526 
-534 EELAKKKDTL
+534 ATP
-544 QKQLDLVKGSF
+544 
-555 QAFADVATL
+555 QAIASSGAAAAPVIAM
-564 FAGKNKKA
+564 N
-572 QKTAFN
+572 N
-578 IQKAA
+578 ISTGIGIAA
-583 NIASATIDTY
+583 NIA
-593 TAATAAFK
+593 ATAKALN
-601 SAAGIPVIGPVLA
+601 AL
-614 PIAAAGAVAAGLM
+614 
-627 NIKKIAASKFEGGE
+627 
-641 TPSTG
+641 G
-646 GGGGG
+646 GGSAPSGSVG
-651 GGGATVPTMS
+651 GGGATAPNMS

-676 ASLGQ
+676 ASLNQ
-681 QPVQAYVVSGQV
+681 QPIQAYVVSGQV
-693 TSQQSLDRNRLAN
+693 TSQQALDRNRLAN

>member
-18 LKQQLKQAQGDIQ
+18 LKQQLKQAQGDVQ

-58 KSIKDTTSG
+58 KSIKDSTAT
-67 AENGFKKIKTA
+67 AESGFKKIKTA

-188 GDKDPKTIKELR
+188 GDKDPKAIKELR

-248 ISISAAYEQGKALV
+248 ISISAAYAQGKALV

-467 EQLAVKK
+467 DQLAVKK

-519 ALDVKYS
+519 ALDEKYS

-651 GGGATVPTMS
+651 GGGATAPTMS

-693 TSQQSLDRNRLAN
+693 TSQQALDRNRLAN

>member
-6 VIELEVTSNLGN
+6 VIELEISSNLGN
-18 LKQQLKQAQGDIQ
+18 LKQQLKQAQSDVQ

-39 TSNSVK
+39 TSDSVK
-45 DATKKTDLLNDSV
+45 DATKKTELLNDSV

-67 AENGFKKIKTA
+67 TENGFKKIKTA

-88 AGIGLIISSFVALK
+88 AGIGLIISAFVALK
-102 SAFEQNQEVAT
+102 SALEQNQEVAE

-149 LAKVMGGLLNIV
+149 LAKVMGGLLNLV
-161 LAPLKLTFF
+161 LAPLKMTFF

-188 GDKDPKTIKELR
+188 GDKDPKTIKDLR

-210 VEVGKN
+210 VDVGKS

-237 LGKRGIEEVSK
+237 LGKRSIEEVSK
-248 ISISAAYEQGKALV
+248 VSISAAYEQGKALV
-262 NAKNNAAIAAAQQS
+262 NAKNSAAIAAAQQS
-276 LLIEKYDMQA
+276 LLIEKYDIQA

-304 KANNDLKAVLDNQ
+304 KANNDLKAVLENQ
-317 EKAMLAQASLQVQAA
+317 EKAMVAQASLQVQAA
-332 QLEFNKAKTTENQ
+332 QLEYNKAKTTENQ

-352 ANKVGVLAQIEG
+352 ANKIGVLAQIEG

-379 ADELTKTRTE
+379 GDELTKTRTE
-389 SEVTLAIE
+389 SEITLAIE

-423 KELQLSRL
+423 KELQLLRL

-448 EIAYNEAKQE
+448 EIAYNEKKQE
-458 IDLQIMSYE
+458 IDLQVIAYE
-467 EQLAVKK
+467 EQLATKK
-474 LEKIAKEK
+474 LENEKTTSEKTIEIAKTVSDAKLTIQQKELEVALQGINLVKTLFEK
-482 VVLEEL
+482 
-488 TLSENEL
+488 S
-495 KLQKLTAQYE
+495 KGLQKAALIAESAIGIAKMIINTKAANTA
-505 ADQLLYKDN
+505 AK
-514 KEILK
+514 LK
-519 ALDVKYS
+519 YAAIPGGL
-526 KDKEDLDK
+526 
-534 EELAKKKDTL
+534 
-544 QKQLDLVKGSF
+544 
-555 QAFADVATL
+555 AFASTEIALNNVST
-564 FAGKNKKA
+564 G
-572 QKTAFN
+572 
-578 IQKAA
+578 IGIAA
-583 NIASATIDTY
+583 NIA
-593 TAATAAFK
+593 ATAKGLKALGGG
-601 SAAGIPVIGPVLA
+601 SA
-614 PIAAAGAVAAGLM
+614 
-627 NIKKIAASKFEGGE
+627 
-641 TPSTG
+641 PSESVG
-646 GGGGG
+646 GGGDGVT
-651 GGGATVPTMS
+651 APTIS

-676 ASLGQ
+676 ASLNQ
-681 QPVQAYVVSGQV
+681 QPIQAYVVSGQV
-693 TSQQSLDRNRLAN
+693 TSQQALDRNRLEN

>member
-18 LKQQLKQAQGDIQ
+18 LKQQLKQAQGDVQ

-45 DATKKTDLLNDSV
+45 DATKKTELLNDSV

-175 IQELQLAWEKSFF
+175 IQELQIEWEKSFF
-188 GDKDPKTIKELR
+188 GDKDPKVIKELR

-210 VEVGKN
+210 VDIGKN

-317 EKAMLAQASLQVQAA
+317 EKAMLAQAALQVQAA
-332 QLEFNKAKTTENQ
+332 QLEYNKAKTTENQ

-389 SEVTLAIE
+389 SEITLAIE

-458 IDLQIMSYE
+458 IDLQIIAYE
-467 EQLAVKK
+467 DQLSNKK
-474 LEKIAKEK
+474 KEKIAAEK
-482 VVLEEL
+482 AVLQEL
-488 TLSENEL
+488 TLSEEEL
-495 KLQKLTAQYE
+495 KLQKITAQYA

-519 ALDVKYS
+519 ALDEKYA
-526 KDKEDLDK
+526 KDKENL
-534 EELAKKKDTL
+534 ENQELANKRERTKKGIDMAMSAL
-544 QKQLDLVKGSF
+544 SILNDAF
-555 QAFADVATL
+555 QMS
-564 FAGKNKKA
+564 AGKSEKDQRKAFKA
-572 QKTAFN
+572 QKAFN
-578 IQKAA
+578 L
-583 NIASATIDTY
+583 ASAVTNTY
-593 TAATAAFK
+593 LAVTGALTAGGNPIKLATGMQFVE
-601 SAAGIPVIGPVLA
+601 AG
-614 PIAAAGAVAAGLM
+614 IAAATGAIQIA
-627 NIKKIAASKFEGGE
+627 KIASTQF
-641 TPSTG
+641 TG
-646 GGGGG
+646 GGTPSADTGGG
-651 GGGATVPTMS
+651 NVPTAPTMS

-676 ASLGQ
+676 ASLNQ
-681 QPVQAYVVSGQV
+681 QPIQAYVVSGQV
-693 TSQQSLDRNRLAN
+693 TSQQALDRNRLAN

>member
-6 VIELEVTSNLGN
+6 VIELEVKSNLGN
-18 LKQQLKQAQGDIQ
+18 LKQQLKAAQGDVQ
-31 DLSQDFVK
+31 NLSEDFVT

-45 DATKKTDLLNDSV
+45 DATKKTELLNNSV
-58 KSIKDTTSG
+58 KSVKDTTSG
-67 AENGFKKIKTA
+67 AESGFKKIRIA
-78 AVGVGTALKA
+78 AIGVGTALKA
-88 AGIGLIISSFVALK
+88 AGIGLIISGFVALK

-113 TFSAVME
+113 KFSAVME

-129 VGAVIS
+129 VGAIIS

-149 LAKVMGGLLNIV
+149 LAKVMGGLLNIA
-161 LAPLKLTFF
+161 LAPLKVTFF

-175 IQELQLAWEKSFF
+175 IEELQLAWENSFF
-188 GDKDPKTIKELR
+188 GDKDPKVIKELR

-210 VEVGKN
+210 VDVGKN

-248 ISISAAYEQGKALV
+248 VSISAAYEQGKALV
-262 NAKNNAAIAAAQQS
+262 NAKNSAAIAAAQQS
-276 LLIEKYDMQA
+276 LLIEKYDIQA

-304 KANNDLKAVLDNQ
+304 KANNDLKAVLENQ
-317 EKAMLAQASLQVQAA
+317 EKAMIAQASLQVQAA
-332 QLEFNKAKTTENQ
+332 QLEYNKAKTTENQ

-352 ANKVGVLAQIEG
+352 ANKIGVLAQIEG

-379 ADELTKTRTE
+379 GDELTKTRTE

-448 EIAYNEAKQE
+448 EIAYNEKKQE
-458 IDLQIMSYE
+458 IDLQVIAYE
-467 EQLAVKK
+467 EQLATKK
-474 LEKIAKEK
+474 IEIAKAEADKKQELTKKEIDMAMSALSILNDAFQMSAGKSEKDQRKAFKAQKAFNLASAVTNTYLAVTGALTAGGNPIKLATGMQFVEAGIAAATGAVQVAKIAK
-482 VVLEEL
+482 
-488 TLSENEL
+488 TQFDSSSF
-495 KLQKLTAQYE
+495 T
-505 ADQLLYKDN
+505 
-514 KEILK
+514 
-519 ALDVKYS
+519 
-526 KDKEDLDK
+526 
-534 EELAKKKDTL
+534 KDTG
-544 QKQLDLVKGSF
+544 D
-555 QAFADVATL
+555 
-564 FAGKNKKA
+564 N
-572 QKTAFN
+572 
-578 IQKAA
+578 
-583 NIASATIDTY
+583 
-593 TAATAAFK
+593 
-601 SAAGIPVIGPVLA
+601 
-614 PIAAAGAVAAGLM
+614 
-627 NIKKIAASKFEGGE
+627 
-641 TPSTG
+641 G
-646 GGGGG
+646 GGN
-651 GGGATVPTMS
+651 APTMS

-676 ASLGQ
+676 ATLNQ
-681 QPVQAYVVSGQV
+681 QPIQAYVVSGQV
-693 TSQQSLDRNRLAN
+693 TSQQALDRNRLEN